1 MKPKEKVIARDK
13 FGTPIT
19 IVSYVDEGKLYH
31 DLSTDGQRVLLTP
44 ASSGAVSESI
54 GSVGEE
60 DEGSLKGERNIRL

>member
-44 ASSGAVSESI
+44 ALAERLAKALAAWAKRMKAV
-54 GSVGEE
+54 
-60 DEGSLKGERNIRL
+60 